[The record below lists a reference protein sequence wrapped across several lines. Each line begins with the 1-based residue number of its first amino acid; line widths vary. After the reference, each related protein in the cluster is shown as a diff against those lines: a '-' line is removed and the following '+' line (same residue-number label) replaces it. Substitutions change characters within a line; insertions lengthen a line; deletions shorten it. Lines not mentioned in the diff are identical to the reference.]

1 MVCGAFFPCCSYQ
14 QGSTPGESHRVE
26 RTQAMCGIVGVAARR
41 GWVNRDGLITM
52 RDTMSHRGPDNA
64 GVWWSDDGRV
74 GLAHRRLSII
84 DLSPAGHQP
93 MAEVGG
99 NVCDPYNG
107 DSSNSRGLRSELV
120 R

>member
-1 MVCGAFFPCCSYQ
+1 MRFVFSSLLLLAALDS
-14 QGSTPGESHRVE
+14 E
-26 RTQAMCGIVGVAARR
+26 RAASRKAGTMCGIVGVAARR

-93 MAEVGG
+93 MADVGG
-99 NVCDPYNG
+99 NVCVTYNG
-107 DSSNSRGLRSELV
+107 EIYNYR
-120 R
+120 